1 MGRHCVIA
9 PETIKEL
16 PMKIKIITSD
26 WCTYCE
32 AAKKLL
38 RDNGL
43 DYTEID
49 LGYCFDLM
57 TEHDLRTVPQ
67 IFVNEKLLEG
77 GYTGLKESIDLL
89 KKGDDDE

>member
-1 MGRHCVIA
+1 
-9 PETIKEL
+9 
-16 PMKIKIITSD
+16 MKIKIVTSD

-43 DYTEID
+43 DYAEVD
-49 LGYCFDLM
+49 LADSFDLM
-57 TEHDLRTVPQ
+57 AEYNLRTVPQ
-67 IFVNEKLLEG
+67 IFVNGKLLAG

>member
-1 MGRHCVIA
+1 
-9 PETIKEL
+9 
-16 PMKIKIITSD
+16 MKIKIVTSD

-43 DYTEID
+43 DYAEVD
-49 LGYCFDLM
+49 LVDGFDLM
-57 TEHDLRTVPQ
+57 TEHNLRTVPQ
-67 IFVNEKLLEG
+67 IFVNGKLLAG
-77 GYTGLKESIDLL
+77 GYTGLKESIDFL

>member
-1 MGRHCVIA
+1 MN
-9 PETIKEL
+9 
-16 PMKIKIITSD
+16 IKIVTSD

-43 DYTEID
+43 DYSEID
-49 LGYCFDLM
+49 LADSFDLM
-57 TEHDLRTVPQ
+57 AEHNLRTVPQ
-67 IFVNEKLLEG
+67 IFVNENLLTG

>member
-1 MGRHCVIA
+1 MNIEIV
-9 PETIKEL
+9 
-16 PMKIKIITSD
+16 TSD

-49 LGYCFDLM
+49 LADSFDLM
-57 TEHDLRTVPQ
+57 AEYNLRTVPQ
-67 IFVNEKLLEG
+67 IFVNENLLAG

>member
-1 MGRHCVIA
+1 
-9 PETIKEL
+9 
-16 PMKIKIITSD
+16 MKIKIVTSD

-49 LGYCFDLM
+49 LADSFDLM
-57 TEHDLRTVPQ
+57 AEYNLRTVPQ
-67 IFVNEKLLEG
+67 IFVNENLLAG
-77 GYTGLKESIDLL
+77 GYTGLKESIDFL